1 MFQKEN
7 SLNLKI
13 EDDDFGINVLLP
25 TPSEGQDIIKDYN
38 STGFTIRR
46 HPLALFRN
54 HLKNHNVRTANDLID
69 VQDNHSVK
77 VTGLV
82 TCRQRPMTASGVSFL
97 TLEDES
103 GNINIIVWSK
113 LSEKHRLIIRY
124 AQLIGVLGRVQ
135 KNNDSLHVIANDLI
149 DLSHWL
155 GELTVKSHDFN

>member
-1 MFQKEN
+1 M
-7 SLNLKI
+7 
-13 EDDDFGINVLLP
+13 
-25 TPSEGQDIIKDYN
+25 QDK
-38 STGFTIRR
+38 
-46 HPLALFRN
+46 HP
-54 HLKNHNVRTANDLID
+54 
-69 VQDNHSVK
+69 VK

-103 GNINIIVWSK
+103 GNMNIIVWSK

-135 KNNDSLHVIANDLI
+135 KNNNSLHVIASDLI

-155 GELTVKSHDFN
+155 GELAVKSHDFN